1 MKAEER
7 NIYPVFERLI
17 SREVKEEKLN
27 QRAKA
32 IWLTGLSGSG
42 KTTVA
47 VELEKKLFALGF
59 FTQVL
64 DGDNVRAGL
73 CNNLGFSAEDR
84 AENIRRIA
92 ELNKL
97 MLNCGII
104 CINCFVS
111 PSIAVRE
118 QAKNIIG
125 AQDFI
130 EVFINTPL
138 EICEQRDVKGL
149 YKKARA
155 GEIKSFTGIDAP
167 FEAPQKNFIDIRTE
181 HKSVGESADELLDQ
195 ILEQISLNKA

>member
-1 MKAEER
+1 MKAEEKH
-7 NIYPVFERLI
+7 IYPVFDKLI
-17 SREVKEEKLN
+17 SRQVKEERLSQK
-27 QRAKA
+27 AKA

-42 KTTVA
+42 KTSIA

-64 DGDNVRAGL
+64 DGDNVRSGL
-73 CNNLGFSAEDR
+73 CNNLSFSEADR
-84 AENIRRIA
+84 TENIRRIA

-111 PSIAVRE
+111 PTKEIRQ
-118 QAKNIIG
+118 QAKSIIG
-125 AQDFI
+125 SEDFI
-130 EVFINTPL
+130 EVFVNTPL

-155 GEIKSFTGIDAP
+155 GEIKNFTGIDAP
-167 FEAPQKNFIDIRTE
+167 FEAPEQDFIDIPTAN
-181 HKSVGESADELLDQ
+181 KTVAAAADELLDK
-195 ILEQISLNKA
+195 ILEQIRL